1 MPWKSQGGN
10 GGGNGGGPWG
20 GGSSGGGGGGGGQG
34 PWGRGPGGPGGPRPP
49 DIDDLIR
56 RGQDR
61 VRSVL
66 PSGMGGG
73 LGIGLIILALAV
85 VWVFTGFYRV
95 NPGEQGVVLRFGE
108 WVNQE
113 TLSPPGL
120 HWHLPYPIETAI
132 TPQVDIVRQIDVGF
146 TRRNESSASGKID
159 RPEESLMLTGDQNI
173 IDIDFT
179 VQWRIDNAGQFL
191 FNIRDPEATIKLAA
205 ESAMREVI
213 GRTGIQPALS
223 TEKETLATKTQETL
237 QRILDDYQSG
247 VAITAVNL
255 QDVQPPKQVADAFE
269 DVQRA
274 RQDQDTKINQADAYA
289 NRIIPEA
296 RGEATQMIQAATAYR
311 DRLIKESQGE
321 AERFLKVYNAYKQN
335 PEVTRRRIYL
345 ETVQKVLQDTDKVI
359 MDGASGAIPYLPLD
373 QLRRQGPGS
382 GDTARNP
389 DAQQ

>member
-20 GGSSGGGGGGGGQG
+20 GGSGGGGGGQG
-34 PWGRGPGGPGGPRPP
+34 PWGRGGGGGQGGGPRPP
-49 DIDDLIR
+49 DIDELIR

-61 VRSVL
+61 MKSVL
-66 PSGMGGG
+66 PSGMGSG
-73 LGIGLIILALAV
+73 LGIGVILIALAV
-85 VWVFTGFYRV
+85 IWLFTGFYRV
-95 NPGEQGVVLRFGE
+95 NPGEQGVVLRFGK

-132 TPQVDIVRQIDVGF
+132 TPQVDQVRQIDVGF
-146 TRRNESSASGKID
+146 QRRGDGGSAGKID
-159 RPEESLMLTGDQNI
+159 RAEESLMLTGDQNI

-179 VQWRIDNAGQFL
+179 VQWRIGNAGEFL

-213 GRTGIQPALS
+213 GRTDIQPALS
-223 TEKETLATKTQETL
+223 TEKELLATRTQETL
-237 QRILDDYQSG
+237 QRILDEYQAG
-247 VAITAVNL
+247 VVITAVNL
-255 QDVQPPKQVADAFE
+255 QDVQPPQQVADAFE

-274 RQDQDTKINQADAYA
+274 RQDQDTKINQADAYK

-296 RGEATQMIQAATAYR
+296 RGEATRMIQQATAYR
-311 DRLIKESQGE
+311 DRLVKESQGE
-321 AERFLKVYNAYKQN
+321 AERFTKVFEAYKQN
-335 PEVTRRRIYL
+335 PDVTRRRIYL

-359 MDGASGAIPYLPLD
+359 MEGGSGAVPYLPLD
-373 QLRRQGPGS
+373 QMRRQSTPGQA
-382 GDTARNP
+382 TARKP
-389 DAQQ
+389 DSPQ